1 MKSAP
6 VRNSVVALA
15 ISCIGRLAIAQT
27 PAAPAPA
34 PEAAPPPAPPPPA
47 EAPPPP
53 PPAPPIMVA
62 PEPPPPPPTPS
73 APITLTP
80 LAHTTPSPSNPLVEV
95 MSKFSATVY
104 GFVEADGIYD
114 STQSFND
121 LAGNAVILHTP
132 APTAGTPNP
141 TAVYGAENG
150 RTTFSARNSRF
161 GVKLKGPET
170 DTIKTSGIFECDF
183 LGNQPQSSPAPAG
196 SPAVTEG
203 SFYTSPTFRMR
214 HYALKMETP
223 YIDFLA
229 GQYWQLFGFQ
239 SMFHPNTVEMQGV
252 PGQIYSRSPQFRIS
266 HIFKSDAV
274 NVELAGAASRPPQR
288 DSEVPD
294 GQAGIRLAVNNW
306 KGMHTA
312 GAAGSAVDALSIG
325 FSTVGRYFKLPN
337 LSGAPTKSV
346 SINGYGYSVDALV
359 PIIPAT
365 DVNHP
370 DNALTLTASYVYG
383 QAIADLYTGLN
394 GGATMAA
401 PPANAAGVAQTYPQD
416 VDNGLVEFTS
426 DGVLHAIRWQSVIA
440 GLQYYLPTPNRAWL
454 SANYSHM
461 YSSDMSALLA
471 PSAMPTNGSKMF
483 NKSDWVD
490 GNLFV
495 EANSAVRFGLEY
507 AYFHQ
512 SFLDGSKG
520 KNSRVQ
526 FSAFYIF

>member
-1 MKSAP
+1 MKSAL

-15 ISCIGRLAIAQT
+15 ISCIGRLAVAQT

-53 PPAPPIMVA
+53 PPPPPAPPIMVA
-62 PEPPPPPPTPS
+62 PEPPPPPPATPS

-80 LAHTTPSPSNPLVEV
+80 LAHATPSASNPLVNV

-104 GFVEADGIYD
+104 GFIEADGIYD

-121 LAGNAVILHTP
+121 LAGNATILHTP
-132 APTAGTPNP
+132 APTMATPNP

-161 GVKLKGPET
+161 GVKFKGPET
-170 DTIKTSGIFECDF
+170 DTVKTSGIFECDF
-183 LGNQPQSSPAPAG
+183 LGNQPQGSPAPVG
-196 SPAVTEG
+196 SPAVSEG

-239 SMFHPNTVEMQGV
+239 SLFHPNTVEYQGV
-252 PGQIYSRSPQFRIS
+252 PGQIYSRSPQFRLS
-266 HIFKSDAV
+266 HVFKSDAV

-294 GQAGIRLAVNNW
+294 GQAGIRLAINNW

-312 GAAGSAVDALSIG
+312 GAAGSAIDALSIG
-325 FSTVGRYFKLPN
+325 FSTVGRYFKVPN
-337 LSGAPTKSV
+337 LAAAPTKAIT
-346 SINGYGYSVDALV
+346 INGYGYSVDALI
-359 PIIPAT
+359 PIIPAS

-370 DNALTLTASYVYG
+370 DNALTLTGSFVYG

-394 GGATMAA
+394 GGASSATLAA
-401 PPANAAGVAQTYPQD
+401 PAVYPQD
-416 VDNGLVEFTS
+416 FDNGLIAFTS
-426 DGVLHAIRWQSVIA
+426 DGVLHAIRWESVIA
-440 GLQYYLPTPNRAWL
+440 GLQYYLPTPNRMWL

-461 YSSDMSALLA
+461 YSSDIKALETSSNA
-471 PSAMPTNGSKMF
+471 TKMF

-495 EANSAVRFGLEY
+495 EANAAVRFGLEY

-512 SFLDGSKG
+512 NFLDGSTG

>member
-1 MKSAP
+1 MRSAP
-6 VRNSVVALA
+6 VRTSAVALA
-15 ISCIGRLAIAQT
+15 LSCLTRLAVAQT
-27 PAAPAPA
+27 PAPAA
-34 PEAAPPPAPPPPA
+34 
-47 EAPPPP
+47 APPPP
-53 PPAPPIMVA
+53 PPPEAAPVEAPVPPPSAPQIMIA
-62 PEPPPPPPTPS
+62 PEPVPPPAAPPS

-80 LAHTTPSPSNPLVEV
+80 LAHPASAPAALAAT
-95 MSKFSATVY
+95 MSKFSATIY

-132 APTAGTPNP
+132 APTTATPTP
-141 TAVYGAENG
+141 TLVYGAEHG

-161 GVKLKGPET
+161 GVKFKGPET
-170 DTIKTSGIFECDF
+170 DTVKTSAIFECDF
-183 LGNQPQSSPAPAG
+183 LGNQPQGMPAPAG
-196 SPAVTEG
+196 SPAVSEG
-203 SFYTSPTFRMR
+203 AFYASPAFRMR

-223 YIDFLA
+223 YIDLLA

-239 SMFHPNTVEMQGV
+239 SLFHPNTVQMQGV
-252 PGQIYSRSPQFRIS
+252 PGQIYSRSPQFRLS
-266 HIFKSDAV
+266 HVFKSPAV

-312 GAAGSAVDALSIG
+312 GAAGSAIDALSIG

-337 LSGAPTKSV
+337 LSGAPTKTV
-346 SINGYGYSVDALV
+346 TLNGYGYSVDALI
-359 PIIPAT
+359 PIIPAS

-370 DNALTLTASYVYG
+370 DNALTLTGSFVYG
-383 QAIADLYTGLN
+383 QAIADLYTGLS

-401 PPANAAGVAQTYPQD
+401 PPANAMGVAQTYPQD
-416 VDNGLVEFTS
+416 VDNGLVVFTS
-426 DGVLHAIRWQSVIA
+426 DGVLHAIRWESVIV
-440 GLQYYLPTPNRAWL
+440 GLQYYLPTPNRAWI

-461 YSSDMSALLA
+461 YSSDMKALLT
-471 PSAMPTNGSKMF
+471 SSNGSKMF

-526 FSAFYIF
+526 FSAFCIF

>member
-1 MKSAP
+1 MKSAL
-6 VRNSVVALA
+6 VRNSVLALA
-15 ISCIGRLAIAQT
+15 ISCIGRLAVAQT

-34 PEAAPPPAPPPPA
+34 PEAAPPPPPPPPAA

-53 PPAPPIMVA
+53 PPPPPIMVA
-62 PEPPPPPPTPS
+62 PEPPPPPPPPPATPS

-80 LAHTTPSPSNPLVEV
+80 LAHATPSASNPLVNV

-121 LAGNAVILHTP
+121 LAGNAAIVHTP
-132 APTAGTPNP
+132 APTMATPTP

-183 LGNQPQSSPAPAG
+183 LGNQPLANPNPVGTPPVSEA
-196 SPAVTEG
+196 

-214 HYALKMETP
+214 HYALKLETP
-223 YIDFLA
+223 VVDLLA
-229 GQYWQLFGFQ
+229 GQYWQLFGWQ

-252 PGQIYSRSPQFRIS
+252 PGQIYSRSPQFRLS
-266 HIFKSDAV
+266 HLFKSDPV
-274 NVELAGAASRPPQR
+274 NVEVAVAASRPPQR

-294 GQAGIRLAVNNW
+294 GQAGIRLAINNW

-312 GAAGSAVDALSIG
+312 GAAGSAIDALSIG
-325 FSTVGRYFKLPN
+325 FSTVGRYFKVPN
-337 LSGAPTKSV
+337 LAAAPTKAIT
-346 SINGYGYSVDALV
+346 INGYGYSIDALI
-359 PIIPAT
+359 PIIPAS
-365 DVNHP
+365 DVAHP
-370 DNALTLTASYVYG
+370 DNALTLTGSFVYG
-383 QAIADLYTGLN
+383 QATADLYTGLN
-394 GGATMAA
+394 GGASSATLPA
-401 PPANAAGVAQTYPQD
+401 PAVYPQD
-416 VDNGLVEFTS
+416 FDNGLVAFTS
-426 DGVLHAIRWQSVIA
+426 DGILHAIRWESVIA
-440 GLQYYLPTPNRAWL
+440 GLQYYLPTPNRMWI

-461 YSSDMSALLA
+461 YSSDIKALE
-471 PSAMPTNGSKMF
+471 TTGSGSNASKLF
-483 NKSDWVD
+483 NKSDWAD

-495 EANSAVRFGLEY
+495 EANAAVRFGLEY

-512 SFLDGSKG
+512 NFLDGSTG

>member
-1 MKSAP
+1 MKSAL
-6 VRNSVVALA
+6 VRNSALALA
-15 ISCIGRLAIAQT
+15 ISCVGRLAVAQT

-34 PEAAPPPAPPPPA
+34 PEAAPPPAPTPPPA
-47 EAPPPP
+47 EAPPPPP

-62 PEPPPPPPTPS
+62 PEPPPPPPAAPS

-80 LAHTTPSPSNPLVEV
+80 LAHATPSASNPLVNV

-121 LAGNAVILHTP
+121 LAGNGVITHTP
-132 APTAGTPNP
+132 APTTATPNP
-141 TAVYGAENG
+141 TAAYGAENG

-183 LGNQPQSSPAPAG
+183 LGNQPLTSPNPVG
-196 SPAVTEG
+196 TPAVSEA

-223 YIDFLA
+223 YIDVLA
-229 GQYWQLFGFQ
+229 GQYWELFGWQ
-239 SMFHPNTVEMQGV
+239 SLFHPNTVEMQGV
-252 PGQIYSRSPQFRIS
+252 PGQIYSRSPQFRLS
-266 HIFKSDAV
+266 HMWKSDAV

-312 GAAGSAVDALSIG
+312 GAAGSAIDALSIG
-325 FSTVGRYFKLPN
+325 FSTVGRYFKVPN
-337 LSGAPTKSV
+337 LAAAPTKAIT
-346 SINGYGYSVDALV
+346 INGYGYSIDALI

-370 DNALTLTASYVYG
+370 DNALTLTGSFVYG
-383 QAIADLYTGLN
+383 QATADLYTGLN
-394 GGATMAA
+394 GGASSATLAA
-401 PPANAAGVAQTYPQD
+401 PATYPQD
-416 VDNGLVEFTS
+416 FDNGLVAFTS
-426 DGVLHAIRWQSVIA
+426 DGVLHAIRWESVIA
-440 GLQYYLPTPNRAWL
+440 GLQYYLPTPNRMWL

-461 YSSDMSALLA
+461 YSSDIKALETSSNA
-471 PSAMPTNGSKMF
+471 TKMF

-495 EANSAVRFGLEY
+495 EANSAIRFGLEY
-507 AYFHQ
+507 AYYQ
-512 SFLDGSKG
+512 QKFLDGSTG

>member
-1 MKSAP
+1 MRSAP
-6 VRNSVVALA
+6 VRTSAVALA
-15 ISCIGRLAIAQT
+15 LSCFTRLAVAQT
-27 PAAPAPA
+27 AGVAA
-34 PEAAPPPAPPPPA
+34 
-47 EAPPPP
+47 APPPP
-53 PPAPPIMVA
+53 PESAPAEAPVPPPQIMIA
-62 PEPPPPPPTPS
+62 PEPAPTPTPAAPPS

-80 LAHTTPSPSNPLVEV
+80 LAHPAAAPTPLVPT
-95 MSKFSATVY
+95 MSKFSATIY
-104 GFVEADGIYD
+104 GFVEADGIFD

-132 APTAGTPNP
+132 APTPTAMNP
-141 TAVYGAENG
+141 TPVYGAEHG

-183 LGNQPQSSPAPAG
+183 LGNQPQGMPAPAV
-196 SPAVTEG
+196 SEG

-223 YIDFLA
+223 YIDLLA

-239 SMFHPNTVEMQGV
+239 SLYHPNTVEMQGV
-252 PGQIYSRSPQFRIS
+252 PGQIYSRSPQFRLS
-266 HIFKSDAV
+266 HTFKTDAV

-294 GQAGIRLAVNNW
+294 GQAGIRLTVNNW

-312 GAAGSAVDALSIG
+312 GAAGSAIDALSIG
-325 FSTVGRYFKLPN
+325 LSTVGRYFKLPN
-337 LSGAPTKSV
+337 LSGSPTQTV
-346 SINGYGYSVDALV
+346 TLNGYGYSVDALV
-359 PIIPAT
+359 PIIPAS

-370 DNALTLTASYVYG
+370 DNALTLTGSFVYG
-383 QAIADLYTGLN
+383 QAIADLYTGLT

-401 PPANAAGVAQTYPQD
+401 PPANAMGVAQTYPQD
-416 VDNGLVEFTS
+416 VDNGLVVFTA
-426 DGVLHAIRWQSVIA
+426 DGVLHAIRWESVMV
-440 GLQYYLPTPNRAWL
+440 GLQYYLPTPNRAWI

-461 YSSDMSALLA
+461 YSSDIKALLT
-471 PSAMPTNGSKMF
+471 SSNGSKMF

-495 EANSAVRFGLEY
+495 EANAAVRFGLEY

>member
-1 MKSAP
+1 
-6 VRNSVVALA
+6 L
-15 ISCIGRLAIAQT
+15 T
-27 PAAPAPA
+27 
-34 PEAAPPPAPPPPA
+34 
-47 EAPPPP
+47 
-53 PPAPPIMVA
+53 A
-62 PEPPPPPPTPS
+62 PEPPPPPAAPSAPS

-80 LAHTTPSPSNPLVEV
+80 LAHTPPASSPLVNV

-114 STQSFND
+114 STQTFND
-121 LAGNAVILHTP
+121 LAGNAAILHTP
-132 APTAGTPNP
+132 APTTATPNP

-183 LGNQPQSSPAPAG
+183 LGNQPLSSPNPVG
-196 SPAVTEG
+196 TPAVSEA

-239 SMFHPNTVEMQGV
+239 SLFHPNTVDMQGI
-252 PGQIYSRSPQFRIS
+252 PGQIYSRSPQFRLS
-266 HIFKSDAV
+266 HTWKSDAV

-325 FSTVGRYFKLPN
+325 FSTVGRYFKIPN
-337 LSGAPTKSV
+337 LSGAPTKAIT
-346 SINGYGYSVDALV
+346 INGYGYSVDALIPV
-359 PIIPAT
+359 IPAT

-370 DNALTLTASYVYG
+370 DNALTLTGSFVYG

-394 GGATMAA
+394 GGAAFA
-401 PPANAAGVAQTYPQD
+401 NPPANAAGVVPTYPQD
-416 VDNGLVEFTS
+416 VDNGLVAFTA
-426 DGVLHAIRWQSVIA
+426 DGVLHAIRWESVLA
-440 GLQYYLPTPNRAWL
+440 GLQYYLPTPNRMWI

-461 YSSDMSALLA
+461 YSSDIKALQTSANA
-471 PSAMPTNGSKMF
+471 TKMF
-483 NKSDWVD
+483 NKSDFVD

-495 EANSAVRFGLEY
+495 EANSAIRFGLEY

-512 SFLDGSKG
+512 NFLDGSTG

>member
-1 MKSAP
+1 
-6 VRNSVVALA
+6 
-15 ISCIGRLAIAQT
+15 
-27 PAAPAPA
+27 
-34 PEAAPPPAPPPPA
+34 
-47 EAPPPP
+47 
-53 PPAPPIMVA
+53 MVA
-62 PEPPPPPPTPS
+62 PEPPPTPPATPS

-80 LAHTTPSPSNPLVEV
+80 LAHATPSPSNPLVNV

-121 LAGNAVILHTP
+121 LAGNAVIVHTP
-132 APTAGTPNP
+132 APTTATPTP
-141 TAVYGAENG
+141 TVVYGAENG

-170 DTIKTSGIFECDF
+170 DTVKTSAIFECDF
-183 LGNQPQSSPAPAG
+183 LGNQPQGMPAPAG
-196 SPAVTEG
+196 SPAVSEA
-203 SFYTSPTFRMR
+203 SFYASPAFRMR

-223 YIDFLA
+223 YIDLLA

-239 SMFHPNTVEMQGV
+239 SLFHPNTVEMQGV
-252 PGQIYSRSPQFRIS
+252 PGQIYSRSPQFRLS
-266 HIFKSDAV
+266 HTFKSDAV

-294 GQAGIRLAVNNW
+294 GQAGIRLAVNKW

-312 GAAGSAVDALSIG
+312 GSAGSAVDALSIG
-325 FSTVGRYFKLPN
+325 FSTVGRYFKVPN
-337 LSGAPTKSV
+337 LSGAPTQA
-346 SINGYGYSVDALV
+346 ITLNGYGYSVDALV
-359 PIIPAT
+359 PIIPAS
-365 DVNHP
+365 DVNRP

-383 QAIADLYTGLN
+383 QAIADLYTGLT

-401 PPANAAGVAQTYPQD
+401 PPANAMGVAQTYPQD
-416 VDNGLVEFTS
+416 VDNGLVEFTA
-426 DGVLHAIRWQSVIA
+426 DGVLHAIRWQSVLV
-440 GLQYYLPTPNRAWL
+440 GLQYYLPTPNRAWV

-461 YSSDMSALLA
+461 YSSDINALLT
-471 PSAMPTNGSKMF
+471 SSNGSKMF

>member
-1 MKSAP
+1 MGLNRWLIFVMVLALS
-6 VRNSVVALA
+6 SVGQLA
-15 ISCIGRLAIAQT
+15 VAQT
-27 PAAPAPA
+27 PEQAPATGAAPASDAPMPPAPA
-34 PEAAPPPAPPPPA
+34 PPAESPPPLPPPAPIPSPPA
-47 EAPPPP
+47 AP
-53 PPAPPIMVA
+53 
-62 PEPPPPPPTPS
+62 PS

-80 LAHTTPSPSNPLVEV
+80 LAPPAAASPSLTPT
-95 MSKFSATVY
+95 MSKFSATIY
-104 GFVEADGIYD
+104 GFVEADSIFD

-132 APTAGTPNP
+132 APTTATPNP
-141 TAVYGAENG
+141 TLVYGAEHG

-170 DTIKTSGIFECDF
+170 DTVKTSGIFECDF
-183 LGNQPQSSPAPAG
+183 LGNQPQGSPAPAG

-214 HYALKMETP
+214 HYALKLETP
-223 YIDFLA
+223 YIDVLA

-239 SMFHPNTVEMQGV
+239 SLFHPNTVEMQGV

-266 HIFKSDAV
+266 HVFKSDAV

-294 GQAGIRLAVNNW
+294 GQAGIRLAINNW

-312 GAAGSAVDALSIG
+312 GAAGSAIDALSIG
-325 FSTVGRYFKLPN
+325 FSTVGRYFKVPN
-337 LSGAPTKSV
+337 LSGAPTQAIT
-346 SINGYGYSVDALV
+346 INGYGYSVDALI
-359 PIIPAT
+359 PIIPAS
-365 DVNHP
+365 DVNRP
-370 DNALTLTASYVYG
+370 DNALTLTGSFVYG

-394 GGATMAA
+394 GGAGMAA
-401 PPANAAGVAQTYPQD
+401 PPANAMGVAQTYPQD
-416 VDNGLVEFTS
+416 VDNGLISFTS
-426 DGVLHAIRWQSVIA
+426 DGVLHAIRWESVIA
-440 GLQYYLPTPNRAWL
+440 GLQYYLPTPNRAWI

-461 YSSDMSALLA
+461 YSSDIKALLT
-471 PSAMPTNGSKMF
+471 SSNGSKMF

-490 GNLFV
+490 GNVFV

>member
-1 MKSAP
+1 MKSVP

-15 ISCIGRLAIAQT
+15 ISCISRLAIAQT
-27 PAAPAPA
+27 PAAPPPA

-62 PEPPPPPPTPS
+62 PEPPPPPPPAAPS

-80 LAHTTPSPSNPLVEV
+80 LAHATPSAANPLVNV

-104 GFVEADGIYD
+104 GFVEADAIFD

-121 LAGNAVILHTP
+121 LAGNALIQRDV
-132 APTAGTPNP
+132 PNNY
-141 TAVYGAENG
+141 AAENG

-183 LGNQPQSSPAPAG
+183 LGNQPQGSPAPAG
-196 SPAVTEG
+196 SPAVTEA

-223 YIDFLA
+223 VIDVLA
-229 GQYWQLFGFQ
+229 GQYWQLFGWQ

-266 HIFKSDAV
+266 HVFKSDAV

-294 GQAGIRLAVNNW
+294 GEAGIRLAVNNW

-325 FSTVGRYFKLPN
+325 FSTVGRYFKVPN
-337 LSGAPTKSV
+337 LSGAPTKPIT
-346 SINGYGYSVDALV
+346 INGYGYSVDALI

-383 QAIADLYTGLN
+383 QATADLYTGLT

-401 PPANAAGVAQTYPQD
+401 PPANAMGVAQTYPQD
-416 VDNGLVEFTS
+416 VDNGLVEFTG
-426 DGVLHAIRWQSVIA
+426 DGVLHAIRWQSVLV
-440 GLQYYLPTPNRAWL
+440 GLQYYLPTPNRMWL

-461 YSSDMSALLA
+461 YSSDINALLA
-471 PSAMPTNGSKMF
+471 PQAMPTNGSKMF

-512 SFLDGSKG
+512 SYLDGTKG

>member
-62 PEPPPPPPTPS
+62 PEPPPPPPAPPS

-80 LAHTTPSPSNPLVEV
+80 LAHTPPPSSPLTNV

-114 STQSFND
+114 STQTFND

-132 APTAGTPNP
+132 APTTATPNP

-183 LGNQPQSSPAPAG
+183 LGNQPLASPNPVG
-196 SPAVTEG
+196 TPAVSEA

-214 HYALKMETP
+214 HYALKLETP
-223 YIDFLA
+223 VIDLLA
-229 GQYWQLFGFQ
+229 GQYWQLFGWQ
-239 SMFHPNTVEMQGV
+239 SLFHPNTVEMQGV
-252 PGQIYSRSPQFRIS
+252 PGQIYSRSPQFRLS
-266 HIFKSDAV
+266 HMFKSDAV

-294 GQAGIRLAVNNW
+294 GQAGIRLAINNW

-312 GAAGSAVDALSIG
+312 GAAGSAIDALSIG
-325 FSTVGRYFKLPN
+325 FSTVGRYFKVPN
-337 LSGAPTKSV
+337 LAAAPTKAIT
-346 SINGYGYSVDALV
+346 INGYGYSVDALI
-359 PIIPAT
+359 PIIPAS

-370 DNALTLTASYVYG
+370 DNALTLTGSFVYG
-383 QAIADLYTGLN
+383 QATADLYTGLN
-394 GGATMAA
+394 GGASSATLTA
-401 PPANAAGVAQTYPQD
+401 PAVYPQD
-416 VDNGLVEFTS
+416 FDNGLVAFTS
-426 DGVLHAIRWQSVIA
+426 DGVLHAIRWESVIA
-440 GLQYYLPTPNRAWL
+440 GLQYYLPTPNRMWI

-461 YSSDMSALLA
+461 YSSDIKALETTGA
-471 PSAMPTNGSKMF
+471 GSNASKLF
-483 NKSDWVD
+483 NKSDWAD

-495 EANSAVRFGLEY
+495 EANAAVRFGLEY

-512 SFLDGSKG
+512 NFLDGSTG

>member
-6 VRNSVVALA
+6 VRNSLVALA
-15 ISCIGRLAIAQT
+15 ISLIGRLAIAQT
-27 PAAPAPA
+27 PAAPVPA
-34 PEAAPPPAPPPPA
+34 PEAAPPAAPMPPA

-53 PPAPPIMVA
+53 PPASVLIA
-62 PEPPPPPPTPS
+62 PEPPPPPPPPPAAPS

-80 LAHTTPSPSNPLVEV
+80 LAHATPSPSNPLVNV

-114 STQSFND
+114 STQTFND
-121 LAGNAVILHTP
+121 LAGNAAILHTP
-132 APTAGTPNP
+132 APTTATPNP
-141 TAVYGAENG
+141 TPVYGAENG

-183 LGNQPQSSPAPAG
+183 LGNQPLSSPNPVG
-196 SPAVTEG
+196 TPAVSEA

-214 HYALKMETP
+214 HYALKLETP
-223 YIDFLA
+223 YIDLLA

-239 SMFHPNTVEMQGV
+239 SLFHPNTVEMQGI
-252 PGQIYSRSPQFRIS
+252 PGQIYSRSPQFRLS
-266 HIFKSDAV
+266 HTWKSDAV

-312 GAAGSAVDALSIG
+312 GAAGSAVDGMSIG
-325 FSTVGRYFKLPN
+325 FSTVGRYFKIPN
-337 LSGAPTKSV
+337 LSGAPTKAV
-346 SINGYGYSVDALV
+346 TINGYGYSVDALIPV
-359 PIIPAT
+359 IPAT

-370 DNALTLTASYVYG
+370 DNALTLTGSFVYG
-383 QAIADLYTGLN
+383 QATADLYTGLS
-394 GGATMAA
+394 GGAAFA
-401 PPANAAGVAQTYPQD
+401 NPPANAAGVVPTYPQD
-416 VDNGLVEFTS
+416 VDNGLVAFTA
-426 DGVLHAIRWQSVIA
+426 DGVLHAIRWESVLV
-440 GLQYYLPTPNRAWL
+440 GLQYYLPTPNRMWL

-461 YSSDMSALLA
+461 YSSDIKALETSSNA
-471 PSAMPTNGSKMF
+471 TKMF
-483 NKSDWVD
+483 NKSDFVD

-495 EANSAVRFGLEY
+495 EANAAVRFGLEY

-512 SFLDGSKG
+512 NFLDGSTG